1 MSAPLSPS
9 TLPAAGAPQSPLAH
23 VAETYRDSLRVL
35 SLPSVLALV
44 GVMVTVKAGFQATD
58 RATGLVMQGRG
69 VPKEALAMLDM
80 VSFPLQLAA
89 QVALAHATAGPR
101 PLTRLVLGA
110 FPLRAL
116 FGPIWLAVV
125 YLALPDRTKDP
136 WTPDSVPW
144 WVLGLIFVVSN
155 AHGVVQTAM
164 FMGQMVRAARAQG
177 SSGRSCSR
185 ARAREKRCSFAWANQ
200 PCQ

>member
-1 MSAPLSPS
+1 
-9 TLPAAGAPQSPLAH
+9 
-23 VAETYRDSLRVL
+23 
-35 SLPSVLALV
+35 
-44 GVMVTVKAGFQATD
+44 
-58 RATGLVMQGRG
+58 MQGRG

-125 YLALPDRTKDP
+125 YLMLPDRTKDP

-164 FMGQMVRAARAQG
+164 FMGQMVRAARRCLAPVQLWPQL
-177 SSGRSCSR
+177 RER
-185 ARAREKRCSFAWANQ
+185 ARARSTAPLNTSVPHTLGCFARAL
-200 PCQ
+200 PPIARRLSSTRYRATRRASAAPT

>member
-1 MSAPLSPS
+1 
-9 TLPAAGAPQSPLAH
+9 
-23 VAETYRDSLRVL
+23 
-35 SLPSVLALV
+35 
-44 GVMVTVKAGFQATD
+44 
-58 RATGLVMQGRG
+58 
-69 VPKEALAMLDM
+69 MLDM

-101 PLTRLVLGA
+101 PLSRLVLGA

-164 FMGQMVRAARAQG
+164 FMGQMVRRGALHRAAHRAARPPLPLPTLT
-177 SSGRSCSR
+177 SR
-185 ARAREKRCSFAWANQ
+185 ARAHCCAFAARRPSSTRCRATRRASAART
-200 PCQ
+200 